1 MDDKGEIEGILR
13 RGAEKAEAIAA
24 DNIAKVYDIVGFLPR

>member
-1 MDDKGEIEGILR
+1 MDDKGEIEAILK
-13 RGAEKAEAIAA
+13 RGAEKAEAIAS